1 MASLKLKVVSA
12 KIKKN
17 KFKIILVWSRSIL
30 IYQTYLEG
38 EQDTVVLSDEIVC
51 WESDIGDSDLEAD
64 DDAVSEGLYF
74 LCKAGLD
81 DTTFAVLITAGCCCF
96 PAELTKFPVTLVLG

>member
-1 MASLKLKVVSA
+1 MINLDV
-12 KIKKN
+12 IK
-17 KFKIILVWSRSIL
+17 WS
-30 IYQTYLEG
+30 TNLEG

-81 DTTFAVLITAGCCCF
+81 ADTTFAVLITAGCCCF
-96 PAELTKFPVTLVLG
+96 PAEFTKFPVTLVLG